1 MPDHENQRELETA
14 GPKPLTPEQ
23 AAAFDRLKAIN
34 DQLEIWHKTREIALD
49 QSLLSHAAIRRI
61 RRLYQEFD
69 AKHPNTTE
77 EGQP

>member
-23 AAAFDRLKAIN
+23 AAAFERLKAIN

-49 QSLLSHAAIRRI
+49 QSLLSDTAIRRI
-61 RRLYQEFD
+61 RGLYQDFD
-69 AKHPNTTE
+69 AKHPKTTE
-77 EGQP
+77 GAQ

>member
-1 MPDHENQRELETA
+1 MPDHENQRELETP

-23 AAAFDRLKAIN
+23 AAAFERLKAIN

-61 RRLYQEFD
+61 RGLYQDFD

-77 EGQP
+77 AAQ